1 MGYKNAYPR
10 GTNFCEVQKVE
21 MGYCT
26 SKWGTDGNPGY
37 NITKTLDDKL
47 RNELDSVLKQFS
59 R

>member
-26 SKWGTDGNPGY
+26 SKWGTDGNPAV
-37 NITKTLDDKL
+37 DHHCDKL
-47 RNELDSVLKQFS
+47 LK
-59 R
+59 